1 MNKKSSSRVPS
12 ESPLS
17 RGVSRIRYLG
27 LRAIPRIAVYRLL
40 SGLFQYRATRCV
52 WADLENWRPVSSN
65 QVPFEIRVLSPEEIK
80 SQAELIG
87 EDPND
92 VDQAIAAGGEALG
105 ALKSGSVASY
115 VWISPYPPAL
125 NGCFA
130 LEFDE
135 RLAFFYRAFTLP
147 QFRGM
152 GLMPAV
158 LRAALERCAHR
169 GYRGAVACID
179 IANRPSWNAFR
190 SAGFSTI
197 ATFRYAKIFGKHRI
211 QPAQSERTPRFRVQ
225 RLVEKSGSGPSW
237 SE

>member
-1 MNKKSSSRVPS
+1 MNKKSSSSVPS
-12 ESPLS
+12 ESLLS
-17 RGVSRIRYLG
+17 RGVSRVRYLG
-27 LRAIPRIAVYRLL
+27 LRAIPRIAIYRLL
-40 SGLFQYRATRCV
+40 SELFHYRATRCV

-65 QVPFEIRVLSPEEIK
+65 QVPFEIRPLSQEEIK
-80 SQAELIG
+80 SQAERMG

-92 VDQAIAAGGEALG
+92 ADQVIAAGGETLG
-105 ALKSGSVASY
+105 ALKGTSVASY

-125 NGCFA
+125 NGAFA
-130 LEFDE
+130 LQFDE

-147 QFRGM
+147 EFRGL

-158 LRAALERCAHR
+158 LRAALERCASR

-179 IANRPSWNAFR
+179 AANRPSRIAFR
-190 SAGFSTI
+190 SAGFKTI

-211 QPAQSERTPRFRVQ
+211 HPAQSERTPRFRVQ
-225 RLVEKSGSGPSW
+225 RLAEKGGSGPSW